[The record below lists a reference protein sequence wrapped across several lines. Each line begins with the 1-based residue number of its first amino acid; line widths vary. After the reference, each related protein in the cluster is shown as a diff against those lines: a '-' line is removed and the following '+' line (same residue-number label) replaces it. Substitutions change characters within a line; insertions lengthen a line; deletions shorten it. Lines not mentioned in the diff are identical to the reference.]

1 MKRHIF
7 TVLSAALMLGLATA
21 SQAAAQDTTRK
32 ESKGDV
38 AAAPSFATMMTA
50 VNATTPTIAKVDA
63 LTDLKAEQIR
73 IVDVKT
79 LISDANEKE
88 LTTALET
95 NKTATESL
103 HKSLQKHQ
111 LVSKAIA
118 DHPAKFE
125 PDDVVAA
132 DVTDGMLTLYVW
144 KR

>member
-1 MKRHIF
+1 
-7 TVLSAALMLGLATA
+7 MLGLVGT

-50 VNATTPTIAKVDA
+50 VNATSSTIGKVDA

-88 LTTALET
+88 LTTALDR
-95 NKTATESL
+95 NKTATDSL
-103 HKSLQKHQ
+103 QKSLQKHQ
-111 LVSKAIA
+111 LVSKAIT
-118 DHPAKFE
+118 DHPSKFE

-132 DVTDGMLTLYVW
+132 DVTADGMLTLYVW